1 MLLTRPAGRDA
12 DDGDASAIPNK
23 IEALIADRL
32 SHIPQQTQMLLRVCA
47 VLGSSFSP
55 DLLPA

>member
-1 MLLTRPAGRDA
+1 MRTMRD
-12 DDGDASAIPNK
+12 GGAIPDR

-32 SHIPQQTQMLLRVCA
+32 ARIPQQAQTLLRVCA

-55 DLLPA
+55 DLLPAVSGQKSP